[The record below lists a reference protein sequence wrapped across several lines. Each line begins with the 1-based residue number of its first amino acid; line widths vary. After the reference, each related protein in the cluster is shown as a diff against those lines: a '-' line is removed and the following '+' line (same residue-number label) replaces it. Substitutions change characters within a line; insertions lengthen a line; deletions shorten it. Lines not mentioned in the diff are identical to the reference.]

1 MGVAITPA
9 AIAAHYEGVIDGML
23 IDERDASDLAI
34 PTASANTLM
43 MTLDDRVRVARAA
56 LELAQWLAA

>member
-1 MGVAITPA
+1 
-9 AIAAHYEGVIDGML
+9 ML